1 LKRIRKNM
9 EIKGAWPMNKAMAK
23 AVAFCLAAGLT
34 FTGTGAAVYAGG
46 GDVALVGVGASA
58 DAGNQNKTASEAQTE
73 APQTEAQTEAPAQ
86 TEAQTQSET
95 AQSEAAPQT
104 EVDKSMVGTTGF
116 ALCDGQINV
125 RASGDTDG
133 EIVGVLNN
141 KNAVQI
147 EDVDE
152 NGWYKIKS
160 GNVEGYVAGQ
170 YIATGSDAQQIAATS
185 GYTTAEVGAK
195 VLNVRADKSTD
206 SDVVATATQS
216 DSLEVVQD
224 DGDWLKVCIDH
235 DTYGWVS
242 ADYVY
247 ASTAYSSGMTV
258 AEESESTA
266 QSEAQAAAA
275 DSQASDDGVAAAE
288 TVSTDATPS
297 ETAPADASSDSSASA
312 GDSSSDVTY
321 TDTST
326 ASTSESDA
334 LYQAYLAA
342 QDAAMHPVS
351 EEEAKQKADAA
362 VSAYQA
368 YLQSLGVSDGT
379 SQTTDSQASQS
390 TDQSTDTSSQ
400 PAETAVTSVGTDAD
414 ALYQAYLQAQD
425 AANHPTDEADAQAKA
440 DAAIAAYQAYLNA
453 IGSGSASSQ
462 TQETT
467 AETSAPE
474 TTAETSAPETS
485 APETTAETSAP
496 ETEAQQ
502 TSSLG
507 AQIAAY
513 ATQFVGNP
521 YVYGGAS
528 LTGGADC
535 SGFTMAV
542 FSHFGISLPHNAAA
556 QSGCGTQVSLSD
568 IQPGDLLFYDNG
580 GGIGHVTIY
589 IGNGQVCHASNE
601 RTGITISSISY
612 RNPVC
617 AVRAW

>member
-1 LKRIRKNM
+1 M

-46 GDVALVGVGASA
+46 DVALVGVGTLA
-58 DAGNQNKTASEAQTE
+58 DAGNQKKAESEAQTE
-73 APQTEAQTEAPAQ
+73 APQTEAPQTEAAQ
-86 TEAQTQSET
+86 TETQAQSET
-95 AQSEAAPQT
+95 APQT

-206 SDVVATATQS
+206 SDIVATATQS

-258 AEESESTA
+258 SEESESTA

-275 DSQASDDGVAAAE
+275 DSQASYEGTDAAE
-288 TVSTDATPS
+288 TVSTDAAPS
-297 ETAPADASSDSSASA
+297 ETAPADTSSDPSASA
-312 GDSSSDVTY
+312 GDSSSDMTY

-326 ASTSESDA
+326 VSNSESDA

-351 EEEAKQKADAA
+351 EEDAKQKADAA

-368 YLQSLGVSDGT
+368 YLQSLGVSAGT
-379 SQTTDSQASQS
+379 SQATDSQASQS
-390 TDQSTDTSSQ
+390 ADTSSQ
-400 PAETAVTSVGTDAD
+400 PAETAVSSVGTDAD

-453 IGSGSASSQ
+453 IGSGSTSAQ

-467 AETSAPE
+467 AETTAPETSAPE

-485 APETTAETSAP
+485 APETSAETSAP

>member
-1 LKRIRKNM
+1 
-9 EIKGAWPMNKAMAK
+9 MNKAMAK

-46 GDVALVGVGASA
+46 GDVALVGVGTLA
-58 DAGNQNKTASEAQTE
+58 DAGNHKKTESEAQTE
-73 APQTEAQTEAPAQ
+73 APQTEAPAQ
-86 TEAQTQSET
+86 TETQVQSET
-95 AQSEAAPQT
+95 AQSETASQT
-104 EVDKSMVGTTGF
+104 EVDNSMVGTTGF

-195 VLNVRADKSTD
+195 VLNVRAEKSTD

-275 DSQASDDGVAAAE
+275 DSQASNEGVAAAE
-288 TVSTDATPS
+288 VVSTDAAPS
-297 ETAPADASSDSSASA
+297 ETAPADVSSASA

-351 EEEAKQKADAA
+351 EEDAKQKADAA

-368 YLQSLGVSDGT
+368 YLQSIGVSDGT

-400 PAETAVTSVGTDAD
+400 PAETAVSSVGTDAD

-453 IGSGSASSQ
+453 IGSGSTSSQ

-467 AETSAPE
+467 AETSAQE

-507 AQIAAY
+507 AQIASY

-528 LTGGADC
+528 LTDGADC

>member
-1 LKRIRKNM
+1 
-9 EIKGAWPMNKAMAK
+9 MNKAMAK

-46 GDVALVGVGASA
+46 DVALVGVGTLA
-58 DAGNQNKTASEAQTE
+58 DAGNQKKAESEAQTE
-73 APQTEAQTEAPAQ
+73 APQTEAPQTEAAQ
-86 TEAQTQSET
+86 TETQAQSET
-95 AQSEAAPQT
+95 APQT

-206 SDVVATATQS
+206 SDIVATATQS

-258 AEESESTA
+258 SEESESTA

-275 DSQASDDGVAAAE
+275 DSQASYEGTDAAE
-288 TVSTDATPS
+288 TVSTDAAPS
-297 ETAPADASSDSSASA
+297 ETVPADTSSDLSASA

-326 ASTSESDA
+326 ASNSESDA

-351 EEEAKQKADAA
+351 EEDAKQKADAA

-368 YLQSLGVSDGT
+368 YLQSLGVSAGT
-379 SQTTDSQASQS
+379 SQATDSQASQS
-390 TDQSTDTSSQ
+390 ADTSSQ
-400 PAETAVTSVGTDAD
+400 PAETAVSSVGTDAD

-453 IGSGSASSQ
+453 IGSGSTSSQ

-467 AETSAPE
+467 AETTAPETSAPE

-485 APETTAETSAP
+485 APETSAETSAP

>member
-1 LKRIRKNM
+1 
-9 EIKGAWPMNKAMAK
+9 MNKAMAK

-46 GDVALVGVGASA
+46 GDVALVGVGTLA
-58 DAGNQNKTASEAQTE
+58 DAGNHKKTESEAQTE
-73 APQTEAQTEAPAQ
+73 APQTEAPAQ
-86 TEAQTQSET
+86 TETQAQSET
-95 AQSEAAPQT
+95 AQSETASQT
-104 EVDKSMVGTTGF
+104 EVDNSMVGTTGF

-195 VLNVRADKSTD
+195 VLNVRAEKSTD

-275 DSQASDDGVAAAE
+275 DSQASNEGVAAAE
-288 TVSTDATPS
+288 AVSIDAAPS
-297 ETAPADASSDSSASA
+297 ETAPADVSSASA

-351 EEEAKQKADAA
+351 EEDAKQKADAA

-368 YLQSLGVSDGT
+368 YLQSIGVSDGT

-400 PAETAVTSVGTDAD
+400 PAETAVSSVGTDAD

-453 IGSGSASSQ
+453 IGSGSTSSQ

-467 AETSAPE
+467 AETSAQE

-507 AQIAAY
+507 AQIASY

-528 LTGGADC
+528 LTDGADC

>member
-1 LKRIRKNM
+1 
-9 EIKGAWPMNKAMAK
+9 MNKAMAK

-46 GDVALVGVGASA
+46 DVALVGVGTLA
-58 DAGNQNKTASEAQTE
+58 DAGNQKKAESEAQTE
-73 APQTEAQTEAPAQ
+73 APQTEAPQTEAAQ
-86 TEAQTQSET
+86 TETQAQSET
-95 AQSEAAPQT
+95 APQT
-104 EVDKSMVGTTGF
+104 KVDKSMVGTTGF

-206 SDVVATATQS
+206 SDIVATATQS

-258 AEESESTA
+258 SEESESTA

-275 DSQASDDGVAAAE
+275 DSQASYEGTDAAE
-288 TVSTDATPS
+288 TVSTDAAPS
-297 ETAPADASSDSSASA
+297 ETVPADTSSDPSASA

-326 ASTSESDA
+326 ASNSESDA

-351 EEEAKQKADAA
+351 EEDAKQKADAA

-368 YLQSLGVSDGT
+368 YLQSLGVSAGT
-379 SQTTDSQASQS
+379 SQATDSQASQS
-390 TDQSTDTSSQ
+390 ADTSSQ
-400 PAETAVTSVGTDAD
+400 PAETAVSSDGTDAD

-453 IGSGSASSQ
+453 IGSGSTSSQ

-467 AETSAPE
+467 AETTAPETSTPE

-485 APETTAETSAP
+485 APETSAETSAP

>member
-1 LKRIRKNM
+1 
-9 EIKGAWPMNKAMAK
+9 MNKAMAK

-46 GDVALVGVGASA
+46 GDVALVGVGTLA
-58 DAGNQNKTASEAQTE
+58 DAGNHKKTESEAQTE
-73 APQTEAQTEAPAQ
+73 APQTEAPAQ
-86 TEAQTQSET
+86 TETQVQSET
-95 AQSEAAPQT
+95 AQSETASQT
-104 EVDKSMVGTTGF
+104 EVDNSMVGTTGF

-125 RASGDTDG
+125 RASGDTDS

-195 VLNVRADKSTD
+195 VLNVRAEKSTD

-275 DSQASDDGVAAAE
+275 DSQASNEGVAAAE
-288 TVSTDATPS
+288 AVSTDAAPS
-297 ETAPADASSDSSASA
+297 ETAPADVSSASA

-351 EEEAKQKADAA
+351 EEDAKQKADAA

-368 YLQSLGVSDGT
+368 YLQSIGVSDGT

-400 PAETAVTSVGTDAD
+400 PAETAVSSVGTDAD

-453 IGSGSASSQ
+453 IGSGSTSSQ

-467 AETSAPE
+467 AETSAQE

-507 AQIAAY
+507 AQIASY

>member
-1 LKRIRKNM
+1 
-9 EIKGAWPMNKAMAK
+9 MNKAMAK

-34 FTGTGAAVYAGG
+34 FTGTGATIYAG
-46 GDVALVGVGASA
+46 GDVALVGVGTLA
-58 DAGNQNKTASEAQTE
+58 DAGNQKKAESEAQTE
-73 APQTEAQTEAPAQ
+73 APQTEAPQTEAAQ
-86 TEAQTQSET
+86 TETQAQSET
-95 AQSEAAPQT
+95 APQT

-170 YIATGSDAQQIAATS
+170 YIATGADAQQIAATS

-206 SDVVATATQS
+206 SDIVATATQS

-258 AEESESTA
+258 SEESESTA

-275 DSQASDDGVAAAE
+275 DSQASYEGTDAAE
-288 TVSTDATPS
+288 TVSTDAAPS
-297 ETAPADASSDSSASA
+297 ETVPADTSSDPSASA

-351 EEEAKQKADAA
+351 EEDAKQKADAA

-368 YLQSLGVSDGT
+368 YLQSLGVSAGT
-379 SQTTDSQASQS
+379 SQATDSQASQS
-390 TDQSTDTSSQ
+390 ADTSSQ
-400 PAETAVTSVGTDAD
+400 PAETAVSSVGTDAD

-453 IGSGSASSQ
+453 IGSGSTSSQ

-467 AETSAPE
+467 AETTAPETSAPE

-485 APETTAETSAP
+485 APETSAETSAP

>member
-1 LKRIRKNM
+1 M

-46 GDVALVGVGASA
+46 GDVALVGVGTLA
-58 DAGNQNKTASEAQTE
+58 DAGNHKKTESEAQTE
-73 APQTEAQTEAPAQ
+73 APQTEAPVQTETQ
-86 TEAQTQSET
+86 VQSET
-95 AQSEAAPQT
+95 AQSETASQT
-104 EVDKSMVGTTGF
+104 EVDNSMVGTTGF

-125 RASGDTDG
+125 RASGDTDS

-195 VLNVRADKSTD
+195 VLNVRAEKSTD

-275 DSQASDDGVAAAE
+275 DSQASNEGVAAAE
-288 TVSTDATPS
+288 AVSTDAAPS
-297 ETAPADASSDSSASA
+297 ETAPADVSSASA

-351 EEEAKQKADAA
+351 EEDAKQKADAA

-368 YLQSLGVSDGT
+368 YLQSIGVSDGT

-400 PAETAVTSVGTDAD
+400 PAETAVSSVGTDAD

-453 IGSGSASSQ
+453 IGSGSTSSQ

-467 AETSAPE
+467 AETSAQE

-507 AQIAAY
+507 AQIASY

>member
-1 LKRIRKNM
+1 M

-46 GDVALVGVGASA
+46 GDVALVGVGTQA
-58 DAGNQNKTASEAQTE
+58 DAGNHKKTESEAQTE
-73 APQTEAQTEAPAQ
+73 APQTEAPAQTEAQ

-195 VLNVRADKSTD
+195 VLNVRAEKSTD

-216 DSLEVVQD
+216 DSLEVVQN

-266 QSEAQAAAA
+266 QSEAQAATAG
-275 DSQASDDGVAAAE
+275 SQASADGVAAAE
-288 TVSTDATPS
+288 TVSTEATPS

-312 GDSSSDVTY
+312 DDSSSDVTY

-351 EEEAKQKADAA
+351 EEDAKQKADAA

-379 SQTTDSQASQS
+379 SQTTGSQATQS
-390 TDQSTDTSSQ
+390 TEQSTDTSSQ

-453 IGSGSASSQ
+453 IGSGSASAQ

>member
-1 LKRIRKNM
+1 M

-46 GDVALVGVGASA
+46 GDVALVGVGTLA
-58 DAGNQNKTASEAQTE
+58 DAGNHKKTESEAQTE
-73 APQTEAQTEAPAQ
+73 APQTEAPVQTETQ
-86 TEAQTQSET
+86 VQSET
-95 AQSEAAPQT
+95 AQSETASQT
-104 EVDKSMVGTTGF
+104 EVDNSMVGTTGF

-125 RASGDTDG
+125 RASGDTDS

-170 YIATGSDAQQIAATS
+170 YIATGADAQQIAATS

-195 VLNVRADKSTD
+195 VLNVRAEKSTD

-275 DSQASDDGVAAAE
+275 DSQASNEGVAAAE
-288 TVSTDATPS
+288 VVSTDAAPS
-297 ETAPADASSDSSASA
+297 ETAPADVSSASA

-351 EEEAKQKADAA
+351 EEDAKQKADAA

-368 YLQSLGVSDGT
+368 YLQSIGVSDGT

-400 PAETAVTSVGTDAD
+400 PAETAVSSVGTDAD

-453 IGSGSASSQ
+453 IGSGSTSSQ

-467 AETSAPE
+467 AETSAQE

-507 AQIAAY
+507 AQIASY

>member
-1 LKRIRKNM
+1 M

-46 GDVALVGVGASA
+46 DVALVGVGTLA
-58 DAGNQNKTASEAQTE
+58 DAGNQKKAESEAQTE
-73 APQTEAQTEAPAQ
+73 APQTEAAQ
-86 TEAQTQSET
+86 TETQAQSET
-95 AQSEAAPQT
+95 APQT

-206 SDVVATATQS
+206 SDIVATATQS

-258 AEESESTA
+258 SEESESTA

-275 DSQASDDGVAAAE
+275 DSQASYEGTDAAE
-288 TVSTDATPS
+288 TVSTDAAPS
-297 ETAPADASSDSSASA
+297 ETVPADTSSDLSASA

-326 ASTSESDA
+326 ASNSESDA

-351 EEEAKQKADAA
+351 EEDAKQKADAA

-368 YLQSLGVSDGT
+368 YLQSLGVSAGT
-379 SQTTDSQASQS
+379 SQATDSQASQS
-390 TDQSTDTSSQ
+390 ADTSSQ
-400 PAETAVTSVGTDAD
+400 PAETAVSSVGTDAD

-453 IGSGSASSQ
+453 IGSGSTSSQ

-467 AETSAPE
+467 AETTAPETSAPE

-485 APETTAETSAP
+485 APETSAETSAP

>member
-1 LKRIRKNM
+1 
-9 EIKGAWPMNKAMAK
+9 MNKAMAK

-46 GDVALVGVGASA
+46 GDVALVGVGTLA
-58 DAGNQNKTASEAQTE
+58 DAGNHKKTESEAQTE
-73 APQTEAQTEAPAQ
+73 APQTEAPVQTETQ
-86 TEAQTQSET
+86 VQSET
-95 AQSEAAPQT
+95 AQSETASQT
-104 EVDKSMVGTTGF
+104 EVDNSMVGTTGF

-125 RASGDTDG
+125 RASGDTDS

-195 VLNVRADKSTD
+195 VLNVRAEKSTD

-275 DSQASDDGVAAAE
+275 DSQASNEGVAAAE
-288 TVSTDATPS
+288 AVSIDAAPS
-297 ETAPADASSDSSASA
+297 ETAPADVSSASA

-351 EEEAKQKADAA
+351 EEDAKQKADAA

-368 YLQSLGVSDGT
+368 YLQSIGVSDGT

-400 PAETAVTSVGTDAD
+400 PAETAVSSVGTDAD

-453 IGSGSASSQ
+453 IGSGSTSSQ

-467 AETSAPE
+467 AETSAQE

-507 AQIAAY
+507 AQIASY

>member
-1 LKRIRKNM
+1 
-9 EIKGAWPMNKAMAK
+9 MNKAMAK

-46 GDVALVGVGASA
+46 DVALVGVGTLA
-58 DAGNQNKTASEAQTE
+58 DAGNQKKAESEAQTE
-73 APQTEAQTEAPAQ
+73 APQTEAPQTEAAQ
-86 TEAQTQSET
+86 TETQAQSET
-95 AQSEAAPQT
+95 APQT

-206 SDVVATATQS
+206 SDIVATATQS

-258 AEESESTA
+258 SEESESTA
-266 QSEAQAAAA
+266 QSEAQAAVA
-275 DSQASDDGVAAAE
+275 DSQASYEGTDAAE
-288 TVSTDATPS
+288 TVSTDAAPS
-297 ETAPADASSDSSASA
+297 ETVPADTSSDPSASA

-326 ASTSESDA
+326 ASNSESDA

-351 EEEAKQKADAA
+351 EEDAKQKADAA

-368 YLQSLGVSDGT
+368 YLQSLGVSAGT
-379 SQTTDSQASQS
+379 SQATDSQASQS
-390 TDQSTDTSSQ
+390 ADTSSQ
-400 PAETAVTSVGTDAD
+400 PAETAVSSVGTDAD

-453 IGSGSASSQ
+453 IGSGSTSSQ

-467 AETSAPE
+467 SETTAPETSAPE

-485 APETTAETSAP
+485 APETSAETTAP

>member
-351 EEEAKQKADAA
+351 EEDAKQKADAA

>member
-1 LKRIRKNM
+1 
-9 EIKGAWPMNKAMAK
+9 MNKAMAK

-46 GDVALVGVGASA
+46 GDVALVGVGTLA
-58 DAGNQNKTASEAQTE
+58 DAGNHKKTESEAQTE
-73 APQTEAQTEAPAQ
+73 APQTEAPAQ
-86 TEAQTQSET
+86 TETQAQSET
-95 AQSEAAPQT
+95 AQSETASQT
-104 EVDKSMVGTTGF
+104 EVDNSMVGTTGF

-195 VLNVRADKSTD
+195 VLNVRAEKSTD

-275 DSQASDDGVAAAE
+275 DSQASNEGVAAAE
-288 TVSTDATPS
+288 VVSTDAAPS
-297 ETAPADASSDSSASA
+297 ETAPADVSSASSD
-312 GDSSSDVTY
+312 DSSSDVTY

-351 EEEAKQKADAA
+351 EEDAKQKADAA

-368 YLQSLGVSDGT
+368 YLQSIGVSDGT

-400 PAETAVTSVGTDAD
+400 PAETAVSSVGTDAD

-453 IGSGSASSQ
+453 IGSGSTSSQ

-467 AETSAPE
+467 AETSAQE

-507 AQIAAY
+507 AQIASY

-528 LTGGADC
+528 LTDGADC

>member
-1 LKRIRKNM
+1 
-9 EIKGAWPMNKAMAK
+9 MNKAMAK

-46 GDVALVGVGASA
+46 GDVALVGVGTLA
-58 DAGNQNKTASEAQTE
+58 DAGNHKKTESEAQTE
-73 APQTEAQTEAPAQ
+73 APQTEAPAQ
-86 TEAQTQSET
+86 TETQAQSEMAQSET
-95 AQSEAAPQT
+95 ASQT
-104 EVDKSMVGTTGF
+104 EVDNSMVGTTGF

-195 VLNVRADKSTD
+195 VLNVRAEKSTD

-275 DSQASDDGVAAAE
+275 DSQASNEGVAAAE
-288 TVSTDATPS
+288 AVSTDAAPS
-297 ETAPADASSDSSASA
+297 ETAPADVSSASSD
-312 GDSSSDVTY
+312 DSSSDVTY

-351 EEEAKQKADAA
+351 EEDAKQKADAA

-368 YLQSLGVSDGT
+368 YLQSIGVSDGT

-400 PAETAVTSVGTDAD
+400 PAETAVSSVGTDAD

-453 IGSGSASSQ
+453 IGSGSTSSQ

-467 AETSAPE
+467 AETSAQE

-507 AQIAAY
+507 AQIASY

>member
-1 LKRIRKNM
+1 
-9 EIKGAWPMNKAMAK
+9 MNKAMAK

-46 GDVALVGVGASA
+46 DVALVGVGTLA
-58 DAGNQNKTASEAQTE
+58 DAGNQKKAESEAQTE
-73 APQTEAQTEAPAQ
+73 APQTEAPQTEAAQ
-86 TEAQTQSET
+86 TETQAQSET
-95 AQSEAAPQT
+95 APQT

-206 SDVVATATQS
+206 SDIVATATQS

-258 AEESESTA
+258 SEESESTA

-275 DSQASDDGVAAAE
+275 DSQASYEGTDAAE
-288 TVSTDATPS
+288 TVSTDAAPS
-297 ETAPADASSDSSASA
+297 ETVPADTSSDPSASA

-326 ASTSESDA
+326 ASNSESDA

-351 EEEAKQKADAA
+351 EEDAKQKADAA

-368 YLQSLGVSDGT
+368 YLQSLGVSAGT
-379 SQTTDSQASQS
+379 SQATDSQASQS
-390 TDQSTDTSSQ
+390 ADTSSQ
-400 PAETAVTSVGTDAD
+400 PAETAVSSVGTDAD

-453 IGSGSASSQ
+453 IGSGSTSSQ

-467 AETSAPE
+467 SETTAPETSAPE

-485 APETTAETSAP
+485 APETSAETTAP

>member
-1 LKRIRKNM
+1 M
-9 EIKGAWPMNKAMAK
+9 GIKGAWPMNKAMAK

-46 GDVALVGVGASA
+46 DVALVGVGTLA
-58 DAGNQNKTASEAQTE
+58 DAGNQKKAESEAQTE
-73 APQTEAQTEAPAQ
+73 APQTEAPQTKAAQ
-86 TEAQTQSET
+86 TETQAQSET
-95 AQSEAAPQT
+95 APQT

-206 SDVVATATQS
+206 SDIVATATQS

-258 AEESESTA
+258 SEESESTA

-275 DSQASDDGVAAAE
+275 DSQVSYEETDAAE
-288 TVSTDATPS
+288 TVSTDAEPS
-297 ETAPADASSDSSASA
+297 ETVPADTSSDPSASA
-312 GDSSSDVTY
+312 GDNSSDVTY

-326 ASTSESDA
+326 ASNSESDA

-351 EEEAKQKADAA
+351 EEDAKQKADAA

-368 YLQSLGVSDGT
+368 YLQSLGVSAGT
-379 SQTTDSQASQS
+379 SQATDSQASQS
-390 TDQSTDTSSQ
+390 ADTSSQ
-400 PAETAVTSVGTDAD
+400 PAETAVSSVGTDAD

-453 IGSGSASSQ
+453 IGSGSTSSQ

-467 AETSAPE
+467 AETTAPETSAPE

-485 APETTAETSAP
+485 APETSAETSAP

>member
-1 LKRIRKNM
+1 
-9 EIKGAWPMNKAMAK
+9 MNKAMAK

-46 GDVALVGVGASA
+46 GDVALVGVGTLA
-58 DAGNQNKTASEAQTE
+58 DAGNHKKTESEAQTE
-73 APQTEAQTEAPAQ
+73 APQTEAPAQ
-86 TEAQTQSET
+86 TETQAQSET
-95 AQSEAAPQT
+95 AQSETASQT
-104 EVDKSMVGTTGF
+104 EVDNSMVGTTGF

-125 RASGDTDG
+125 RASGDTDS

-195 VLNVRADKSTD
+195 VLNVRAEKSTD

-275 DSQASDDGVAAAE
+275 DSQASNEGVAAAE
-288 TVSTDATPS
+288 AVSIDAAPS
-297 ETAPADASSDSSASA
+297 ETAPADVSSASA

-351 EEEAKQKADAA
+351 EEDAKQKADAA

-368 YLQSLGVSDGT
+368 YLQSIGVSDGT

-400 PAETAVTSVGTDAD
+400 PAETAVSSVGTDAD

-453 IGSGSASSQ
+453 IGSGSTSSQ

-467 AETSAPE
+467 AETSVQE

-507 AQIAAY
+507 AQIASY

>member
-1 LKRIRKNM
+1 M

-46 GDVALVGVGASA
+46 DVALVGVGTLA
-58 DAGNQNKTASEAQTE
+58 DAGNQKKAESEAQTE
-73 APQTEAQTEAPAQ
+73 APQTEAAQ
-86 TEAQTQSET
+86 TETQAQSET
-95 AQSEAAPQT
+95 APQT

-206 SDVVATATQS
+206 SDIVATATQS

-258 AEESESTA
+258 SEESESTA

-275 DSQASDDGVAAAE
+275 DSQASYEGTDAAE
-288 TVSTDATPS
+288 TVSTDAAPS
-297 ETAPADASSDSSASA
+297 ETVPADTSSDLSASA

-326 ASTSESDA
+326 ASNSESDA

-351 EEEAKQKADAA
+351 EEDAKQKADAA

-368 YLQSLGVSDGT
+368 YLQSLGVSAGT
-379 SQTTDSQASQS
+379 SQATDSQASQS
-390 TDQSTDTSSQ
+390 ADTSSQ
-400 PAETAVTSVGTDAD
+400 PAETAVSSVGTDAD

-453 IGSGSASSQ
+453 IGSGSTSSQ

-467 AETSAPE
+467 AETTAPETTAPE

-485 APETTAETSAP
+485 APETSAETTAP

-601 RTGITISSISY
+601 SCLLYTSPSPRDS
-612 RNPVC
+612 
-617 AVRAW
+617 

>member
-1 LKRIRKNM
+1 
-9 EIKGAWPMNKAMAK
+9 MNKAMAK

-46 GDVALVGVGASA
+46 DVALVGVGTLA
-58 DAGNQNKTASEAQTE
+58 DAGNQKKAESEAQTE
-73 APQTEAQTEAPAQ
+73 APQTEAPQTEAAQ
-86 TEAQTQSET
+86 TETQAQSET
-95 AQSEAAPQT
+95 APQT

-206 SDVVATATQS
+206 SDIVATATQS

-258 AEESESTA
+258 SEESESTA

-275 DSQASDDGVAAAE
+275 DSQASYEGTDAAE
-288 TVSTDATPS
+288 TVSTDAAPS
-297 ETAPADASSDSSASA
+297 ETVPADTSSDPSASA

-326 ASTSESDA
+326 ASNSESDA

-351 EEEAKQKADAA
+351 EEDAKQKADAA

-368 YLQSLGVSDGT
+368 YLQSLGVSAGT
-379 SQTTDSQASQS
+379 SQATDSQASQS
-390 TDQSTDTSSQ
+390 ADTSSQ
-400 PAETAVTSVGTDAD
+400 PAETAVSSVGTDAD

-453 IGSGSASSQ
+453 IGSGSTSSQ

-467 AETSAPE
+467 AETTAPETSAPE

-485 APETTAETSAP
+485 APETSAETSAP

>member
-1 LKRIRKNM
+1 
-9 EIKGAWPMNKAMAK
+9 MNKAMAK

-46 GDVALVGVGASA
+46 GDVALVGVGTLA
-58 DAGNQNKTASEAQTE
+58 DAGNHKKTESEAQTE
-73 APQTEAQTEAPAQ
+73 APQTEAPAQ
-86 TEAQTQSET
+86 TETQAQSET
-95 AQSEAAPQT
+95 AQSETASQT
-104 EVDKSMVGTTGF
+104 EVDNSMVGTTGF

-195 VLNVRADKSTD
+195 VLNVRAEKSTD
-206 SDVVATATQS
+206 SEVVATATQS

-275 DSQASDDGVAAAE
+275 DSQASNEGVAAAE
-288 TVSTDATPS
+288 VVLTDAAPS
-297 ETAPADASSDSSASA
+297 ETAPADVSSASSD
-312 GDSSSDVTY
+312 DSSSDVTY

-351 EEEAKQKADAA
+351 EEDAKQKADAA

-368 YLQSLGVSDGT
+368 YLQSIGVSDGT

-400 PAETAVTSVGTDAD
+400 PAETAVSSVGTDAD

-453 IGSGSASSQ
+453 IGSGSTSSQ

-467 AETSAPE
+467 AETSVQE

-507 AQIAAY
+507 AQIASY

>member
-1 LKRIRKNM
+1 M

-46 GDVALVGVGASA
+46 GDVALVGGGTLA
-58 DAGNQNKTASEAQTE
+58 DAGNHKKTESEAQTE
-73 APQTEAQTEAPAQ
+73 APQTEAPAQ
-86 TEAQTQSET
+86 TETQVQSET
-95 AQSEAAPQT
+95 AQSETASQT
-104 EVDKSMVGTTGF
+104 EVDNSMVGTTGF

-195 VLNVRADKSTD
+195 VLNVRAEKSTD

-275 DSQASDDGVAAAE
+275 DSQASNEGVAAAE
-288 TVSTDATPS
+288 AVSTDAAPS
-297 ETAPADASSDSSASA
+297 ETAPADVSSASA

-351 EEEAKQKADAA
+351 EEDAKQKADAA

-368 YLQSLGVSDGT
+368 YLQSIGVSDGT

-400 PAETAVTSVGTDAD
+400 PAETAVSSVGTDAD

-453 IGSGSASSQ
+453 IGSGSTSSQ

-467 AETSAPE
+467 AETSAQE

-507 AQIAAY
+507 AQIASY

>member
-1 LKRIRKNM
+1 
-9 EIKGAWPMNKAMAK
+9 MNKAMAK

-46 GDVALVGVGASA
+46 DVALVGVGTLA
-58 DAGNQNKTASEAQTE
+58 DAGNQKKTESEAQAEAPQTE
-73 APQTEAQTEAPAQ
+73 APQTEAAQ
-86 TEAQTQSET
+86 TETQAQSET
-95 AQSEAAPQT
+95 APQT

-206 SDVVATATQS
+206 SDIVATATQS

-258 AEESESTA
+258 SEESESTA

-275 DSQASDDGVAAAE
+275 DSQASYEGTDAAE
-288 TVSTDATPS
+288 TVSTDAAPS
-297 ETAPADASSDSSASA
+297 ETVPADTSSDPSASA

-326 ASTSESDA
+326 ASNSESDA

-351 EEEAKQKADAA
+351 EEDAKQKADAA

-368 YLQSLGVSDGT
+368 YLQSLGVSAGT
-379 SQTTDSQASQS
+379 SQATDSQASQS
-390 TDQSTDTSSQ
+390 ADTSSQ
-400 PAETAVTSVGTDAD
+400 PAETAVSSVGTDAD

-453 IGSGSASSQ
+453 IGSGSTSSQ

-467 AETSAPE
+467 AETTAPETSAPE

-485 APETTAETSAP
+485 APETSAETSAP

>member
-1 LKRIRKNM
+1 M

-46 GDVALVGVGASA
+46 DVALVGVGTLA
-58 DAGNQNKTASEAQTE
+58 DAGNQKKAESEAQTE
-73 APQTEAQTEAPAQ
+73 APQTEAAQ
-86 TEAQTQSET
+86 TETQAQSET
-95 AQSEAAPQT
+95 APQT

-206 SDVVATATQS
+206 SDIVATATQS

-258 AEESESTA
+258 SEESESTA

-275 DSQASDDGVAAAE
+275 DSQASYEGTDAAE
-288 TVSTDATPS
+288 TVSTDAAPS
-297 ETAPADASSDSSASA
+297 ETVPADTSSDPSASA

-326 ASTSESDA
+326 VSNSESDA

-351 EEEAKQKADAA
+351 EEDAKQKADAA

-368 YLQSLGVSDGT
+368 YLQSLGVSAGT
-379 SQTTDSQASQS
+379 SQATDSQASQS
-390 TDQSTDTSSQ
+390 ADTSSQ
-400 PAETAVTSVGTDAD
+400 PAETAVSSVGTDAD

-453 IGSGSASSQ
+453 IGSGSTSSQ

-467 AETSAPE
+467 AETTAPETSAPE

-485 APETTAETSAP
+485 APETSAETSAP

>member
-1 LKRIRKNM
+1 M

-46 GDVALVGVGASA
+46 GDVALVGVGTLA
-58 DAGNQNKTASEAQTE
+58 DAGNHKKTESEAQTE
-73 APQTEAQTEAPAQ
+73 APQTEAPAQ
-86 TEAQTQSET
+86 TETQVQSET
-95 AQSEAAPQT
+95 AQSETASQT
-104 EVDKSMVGTTGF
+104 EVDNSMVGTTGF

-195 VLNVRADKSTD
+195 VLNVRAEKSTD

-275 DSQASDDGVAAAE
+275 DSQASNEGVAAAE
-288 TVSTDATPS
+288 VVSTDAAPS
-297 ETAPADASSDSSASA
+297 ETAPADVSSASSD
-312 GDSSSDVTY
+312 DSSSDVTY

-351 EEEAKQKADAA
+351 EEDAKQKADAA

-368 YLQSLGVSDGT
+368 YLQSIGVSDGT

-400 PAETAVTSVGTDAD
+400 PAETAVSSVGTDAD

-440 DAAIAAYQAYLNA
+440 DAAIVAYQAYLNA
-453 IGSGSASSQ
+453 IGSGSTSSQ

-467 AETSAPE
+467 AETSAQE

-507 AQIAAY
+507 AQIASY